1 MRTTLK
7 HPKDFCG
14 GCPLNRAKNKI
25 CHYIP
30 TDVYYDRIDSEGK
43 PQVDILIV
51 GDAPGKAEDESG
63 MPFTGASGGELH
75 AALKAAGISGSYA
88 IANGVRCRPVDDD
101 GKNRAPTVEETAA
114 CANYIRQD
122 LIQLKPKVVVLLG
135 NTAKEVIAPQEWKS
149 QNINKLKGE
158 ILIKEGVTYTATVNP
173 SSYLRKENYLEKQ
186 RFYRH
191 VGNISRMLSGEQT
204 ASSRKGIT
212 TVFKTEEEVFKFL
225 DLLETFPTEF
235 VFVDTETEN
244 LNRVAPN
251 KVATIQ
257 FAIDND
263 VGFVIPIDHW
273 QTPYGPDAVER
284 IIVRLAGIFSNPDLP
299 FECWSAHGTKFDYN
313 KLCRR
318 LNIVRIAKP
327 MIDTIMLEYLRDE
340 NQRRG
345 NEDEEGGQEGA
356 GVAFD
361 LKSMAKDKLSFRHY
375 KSEMLEARASGSFI
389 EEPLWKED
397 GKISDFSDY
406 AGMDVY
412 VGRRVLCYILE
423 DLDRS
428 GHREKSWKFAIKW
441 GGRVTHLL
449 SKVEFNGAFPDKDQ
463 LEYLQSEDSPIL
475 KRMLEIPEDIMETP
489 EGKKANSLILQ
500 QDSKTKGMKP
510 LFGKQ
515 PRVFNVDKKE
525 HRIALLVDTCQL
537 APLSYGKLKDEN
549 GKEIRPR
556 LRKGE
561 IDKGNG
567 VASIN
572 KAFYKAHE
580 GNYFSDIIQEYE
592 GLKKLKSSYLDS
604 VKSFL
609 TDEIIYTKRGPKSNA
624 DNLFDGRI
632 HSTFWDSKT
641 VTGRF
646 ASSDPNMQQ
655 MVRSDSFDKAM
666 IKSMY
671 GAAPGHCILE
681 ADYGQAEVRWWA
693 QISKD
698 QEFAALFWN
707 MLEILEEYEKNP
719 TDELK
724 LRVKNECDIH
734 RQVSAAMNRIPI
746 SAVTSEQRQSA
757 KGLCV
762 SPGTL
767 IRTEEGLI
775 PIEEV
780 VLNWKGP
787 INLETRNG
795 VETAESAFEITV
807 DRTIK
812 ITTGRGMELKGRPEH
827 PVLVWRNCKLQYIE
841 LQELKETDNIIIRR
855 EAKIF
860 PTREIS
866 LVPYVWE
873 RVPGAPGFEP
883 NTCTM
888 PTRLDG
894 DLARLIGYITSEG
907 EANTEGCIKI
917 GNTDKRINDDI
928 RKILLA
934 KFGNEA
940 FFESLELEKRL
951 EKGEKPF
958 TTFTLL
964 ASGSRFLRQNKL
976 VGFENSY
983 TKEVSTQIFKS
994 PRNVIIEFLRGYIA
1008 GDGSSDPKR
1017 IKVCSA
1023 SKKLLKEIQLLF
1035 LELGIISHRYSEYVV
1050 TNKGEGLYWYI
1061 ELTGKETEFAWNM
1074 IPPIRPL
1081 RSPKPKKFYG
1091 CNIDKLYGLNALI
1104 SEIRKDNKHIIG
1116 SPKSKGTWKYPG
1128 FPWIGAEEVTLGFY
1142 RRHRDQIT
1150 DGLLARGRTELV
1162 SDINEILDQGYF
1174 LDTLKYREED
1184 NTREQK
1190 VYDFT
1195 VPGSHSFITQGL
1207 VSRNTFG
1214 VIFGMAAKS
1223 LSVLVKCSE
1232 AEAVQLMSDL
1242 TNRFERAGGWLPY
1255 IENFAIENGYVGSP
1269 YGRIRH
1275 LAHLVGNDENTLRR
1289 LARNSPIQGAAS
1301 DTTALAAWRLQD
1313 WIERNNRPYKLW
1325 NVVHDA
1331 IYNEFPIT
1339 VEALQENLVQTKRCM
1354 SDMKGFLKD
1363 EFNIDLIVPLVIEF
1377 KIGLRGGHCKTID
1390 ASTNLEELVAS
1401 LQEQDKRLH
1410 NGDKWWQIATE
1421 LAIKDCEKEMKG
1433 LEKDKKDGY
1442 EKQVQKRL
1450 KQIEEHKNSLLRA
1463 T

>member
-88 IANGVRCRPVDDD
+88 IANGVRCRPVDAD

-284 IIVRLAGIFSNPDLP
+284 IIARLAQIFSNPDLP
-299 FECWSAHGTKFDYN
+299 FECWAAHGTKFDYN

-441 GGRVTHLL
+441 GARVTHLL
-449 SKVEFNGAFPDKDQ
+449 SKVEFNGAFADKDQ

-475 KRMLEIPEDIMETP
+475 KRMLEIPEDIMETS

-556 LRKGE
+556 LKKGE

-693 QISKD
+693 QIAKD
-698 QEFAALFWN
+698 QEFAKLFWN
-707 MLEILEEYEKNP
+707 MLEIMEEYEKNP
-719 TDELK
+719 TPELK
-724 LRVKNECDIH
+724 LKVKNECDIH
-734 RQVSAAMNRIPI
+734 RQVSAAMNRIEI

-767 IRTEEGLI
+767 IRTEEGLV
-775 PIEEV
+775 PIEEA
-780 VLNWKGP
+780 VLNWQGP
-787 INLETRNG
+787 INLETRKG
-795 VETAESAFEITV
+795 VETAESAFEISV

-812 ITTGRGMELKGRPEH
+812 ITTGRGLELQGRPEH
-827 PVLVWRNCKLQYIE
+827 PVLAWRDCKIQYIE
-841 LQELKETDNIIIRR
+841 LQDLKETDNIVIRR
-855 EAKIF
+855 EAKLW
-860 PTREIS
+860 PEKQRELI
-866 LVPYVWE
+866 PYIWK
-873 RVPGAPGFEP
+873 RDGQSGFEP
-883 NTCTM
+883 DPCTM
-888 PTRLDG
+888 PNSLDG

-907 EANTEGCIKI
+907 DANNEGYIKI
-917 GNTDKRINDDI
+917 DNADKRINDDI
-928 RKILLA
+928 RSILDSKFSKEAYREITKIR
-934 KFGNEA
+934 NEGD
-940 FFESLELEKRL
+940 LPL
-951 EKGEKPF
+951 
-958 TTFTLL
+958 TTFTLNVK
-964 ASGSRFLRQNKL
+964 ASRFLRLNNL
-976 VGFENSY
+976 VGLENSY
-983 TKEVSTQIFKS
+983 TKRVSSEIFRSPKEV
-994 PRNVIIEFLRGYIA
+994 VIEFLRGYIA
-1008 GDGSSDPKR
+1008 GDGSSDRKS

-1023 SKKLLKEIQLLF
+1023 SERLLKEIQILF
-1035 LELGIISHRYSEYVV
+1035 LELGLVSYRHSEYVT
-1050 TNKGEGLYWYI
+1050 TNKGEGLYWYVS
-1061 ELTGKETEFAWNM
+1061 LCGKEVDTAWG
-1074 IPPIRPL
+1074 ILPPIRPL
-1081 RSPKPKKFYG
+1081 RVHKPKQFNNS
-1091 CNIDKLYGLNALI
+1091 NIDKIYGLHELI
-1104 SEIRKDNKHIIG
+1104 KEIRKDNYHAPATGK
-1116 SPKSKGTWKYPG
+1116 KGTWKYPG
-1128 FPWIGAEEVTLGFY
+1128 FPWTGSRDLTVGFC
-1142 RRHRDQIT
+1142 RIHKDQIVT
-1150 DGLLARGRTELV
+1150 GLLARGRQELV
-1162 SDINEILDQGYF
+1162 SNIEEILEKGYF
-1174 LDTLKYREED
+1174 LDTLKTREED
-1184 NTREQK
+1184 TTKGQK

-1207 VSRNTFG
+1207 ISHNTFG
-1214 VIFGMAAKS
+1214 TIFGMAAKS
-1223 LSVLVKCSE
+1223 LAVLVKCSE
-1232 AEAVQLMSDL
+1232 EEAKKLMADL

-1313 WIERNNRPYKLW
+1313 WIEQNNRPYKLW

-1401 LQEQDKRLH
+1401 LQEQDRRLH

-1421 LAIKDCEKEMKG
+1421 LAIKDCEKEMKS

-1442 EKQVQKRL
+1442 EKQVQKKL
-1450 KQIEEHKNSLLRA
+1450 KQMEEHKNSLMRA